1 MSRRRRYPTAD
12 SEVDANH
19 NLIPISEEERIALF
33 LSHKN
38 LYESLWRTKKEAIN
52 EFNRSTKL
60 MAGQGTDLK
69 DLKIAVLLESPDGLA
84 GAKADIDRVLRVARM
99 IGHPLGDQLDL
110 FRTEGEVDTS
120 EEILPPRHE
129 PEVDQSKRRD
139 PEDDVDF

>member
-1 MSRRRRYPTAD
+1 MPRRRRYPTAD
-12 SEVDANH
+12 SEVDSNH
-19 NLIPISEEERIALF
+19 NLLPISEEERRALF

-38 LYESLWRTKKEAIN
+38 LYESLWRAKKEAIN

-60 MAGQGTDLK
+60 MAAQGSDMK

-84 GAKADIDRVLRVARM
+84 GAKADIDRVLRVAKM

-110 FRTEGEVDTS
+110 FREEGGVDTS
-120 EEILPPRHE
+120 DEILPPRHE
-129 PEVDQSKRRD
+129 PEVDQGKHRD